1 MIYIILNNDKDLY
14 FWNPEENKLLS
25 IQHICS
31 FEDVRY
37 ELKNS
42 NKRINFNL
50 TNFLILGSI
59 DNSFNIV
66 LFDNIN
72 KTTNMLVKLKLF
84 KFLTSK
90 KINELRNVIYKKLK
104 LNKQDFKISVKL
116 IKRISN
122 DYYWDLIVKQVTVLR
137 KLYSEH
143 KIMERLM
150 ELGMTLD
157 EQGNEIALL
166 GYNDF
171 SLTKTIMT
179 GRKIEIPIFG
189 NRYKFMNEENFEN
202 YLLMTFMRFFVYYHF
217 EPFVIMEPLLNE
229 EN

>member
-14 FWNPEENKLLS
+14 FWNTEENKLLA
-25 IQHICS
+25 IQHIYS
-31 FEDVRY
+31 FEEVRY

-42 NKRINFNL
+42 NKRITFNL

-72 KTTNMLVKLKLF
+72 KTTNMLAKLKLF

-104 LNKQDFKISVKL
+104 LNKQDFKISAKL
-116 IKRISN
+116 VKRISN
-122 DYYWDLIVKQVTVLR
+122 NYYWYLIVKQVTALR
-137 KLYSEH
+137 KLYSKD
-143 KIMERLM
+143 KIMERLV

-171 SLTKTIMT
+171 SLTKTTIYE
-179 GRKIEIPIFG
+179 RKVEIPIFG

-217 EPFVIMEPLLNE
+217 EPFDIMEPLLNE
-229 EN
+229 G